1 MQRNLVRN
9 LLFIGIALLLLGT
22 SLTVVRI
29 VMVHA
34 DANQRFTLSNQTVPL
49 LSHAQVLQAADTN
62 QQLNLSISLQLRDS
76 VALDALLSAL
86 YDPQSPRYHQYLTPD
101 QFTQLFAPTSDQVQQ
116 VITYLQSQGLTV
128 TGVAPNNLLIDA
140 TGSVRQVQQSFHVQI
155 NHYQLGKRTF
165 YANANPPSIP
175 AAVSQLIASI
185 GGLDNT
191 LQYQPLYQRL
201 VTQHTSIHG
210 HAHASAGPAGLGP
223 KDLAGA
229 YDLTPLQ
236 SNGTLGDNQSIALFE
251 LDGYQQS
258 DLAPFFQNYGIS
270 MPNITNVLV
279 DGFSG
284 SAGSGA
290 IEDELDIEVVG
301 AMAPHANIF
310 VYEGPNTTQGINDTY
325 TKIVTDNKVQVT
337 SISWGL
343 CETSSGN
350 AELQT
355 LDTIFKQ
362 GVAEGITFVAASGD
376 SGAYDCQDTN
386 LGVDS
391 PASDPYVTGVGATSL
406 QMNNG
411 AYGTESVWSNAA
423 QTQRG
428 PKGAGSGGGISN
440 TFLQPNWQGGV
451 GVSQYGSGNRKVPDV
466 AATGDPTN
474 GYNIYCTVTNAGC
487 PPSGWM
493 QVGGTSAAA
502 PLWASSLV
510 LVNQYLQAH
519 NKTVLGLANPA
530 LYALFNNSQQ
540 YPSFH
545 DVTTGANLFYQ
556 ATVGYDVASGLG
568 SPDVY
573 NIARD
578 LLSLSVGGTPTPTP
592 SPTSTPTPTPTPN
605 PTPVPPSSLIKNGDF
620 ENGQSPWQE
629 SSSQGY
635 QMIDT
640 SNAYTGQY
648 SVYFCGYTGCDD
660 RIWQSFTVPTSF
672 TKITVSY
679 WWYSDTNKTTKQCL
693 DTFDSRLQDSSG
705 STTILNMQHSCNTNA
720 TNAWVLENFD
730 ASKQLSAYKGKAVNL
745 FFRGTNAQN
754 QYQTSDFFVDA
765 VTITVS

>member
-49 LSHAQVLQAADTN
+49 LSHAQLLQAADAN
-62 QQLNLSISLQLRDS
+62 QQLNLSIGLQLRDAA
-76 VALDALLSAL
+76 ALGALLSAL
-86 YDPQSPRYHQYLTPD
+86 NDPQSPQYHHYLTPD
-101 QFTQLFAPTSDQVQQ
+101 QFTQLFAPTAEQVQQ
-116 VITYLQSQGLTV
+116 VITYLQGQGLTI
-128 TGVAPNNLLIDA
+128 TDVAPNNLLIDA
-140 TGSVRQVQQSFHVQI
+140 TGSVAQVQHSFHMQI
-155 NHYQLGKRTF
+155 NHYQLRKHTF
-165 YANANPPSIP
+165 YANANPPSVP
-175 AAVSQLIASI
+175 AAISQLIASI
-185 GGLDNT
+185 GGLDNAV
-191 LQYQPLYQRL
+191 QYQPLYQRFA
-201 VTQHTSIHG
+201 TQHSDTYAR
-210 HAHASAGPAGLGP
+210 AHEAAGPTGLAP

-229 YDLTPLQ
+229 YDLAPLQ
-236 SNGTLGDNQSIALFE
+236 SNGMLGDNQSIALFE
-251 LDGYQQS
+251 LDGYQLS
-258 DLAPFFQNYGIS
+258 DIAPFFQNYGIN
-270 MPNITNVLV
+270 MPNITNIPVN
-279 DGFSG
+279 GFNG
-284 SAGSGA
+284 AIGQGA

-325 TKIVTDNKVQVT
+325 NKIVNDNKVQVT

-343 CETSSGN
+343 CEISTGN

-406 QMNNG
+406 QLNSDG
-411 AYGTESVWSNAA
+411 LYSSESVWSNSS

-440 TFLQPNWQGGV
+440 TFGHPNWQSGPGV
-451 GVSQYGSGNRKVPDV
+451 NQYGSGNRKVPDV
-466 AATGDPTN
+466 TAAGDPTN
-474 GYNIYCTVTNAGC
+474 GYSIYCTVTNAGC
-487 PPSGWM
+487 PPTGWM

-502 PLWASSLV
+502 PLWASCLV

-519 NKTVLGLANPA
+519 NKTVLGHANPA
-530 LYALFNNSQQ
+530 LYALLNTSEQ
-540 YPSFH
+540 YPPFH
-545 DVTTGANLFYQ
+545 DITTGMNLFYQ
-556 ATVGYDVASGLG
+556 ATPGYDVASGLG

-578 LLSLSVGGTPTPTP
+578 LLSPVAGGTPTPG
-592 SPTSTPTPTPTPN
+592 PTSTPTPTPTPI
-605 PTPVPPSSLIKNGDF
+605 PSPLPPPSLIKNGGF
-620 ENGQSPWQE
+620 ENGQTPWQE

-640 SNAYTGQY
+640 SNAHTGQY
-648 SVYFCGYTGCDD
+648 SVYFCGYMGCDD
-660 RIWQSFTVPTSF
+660 SISQGFNLPTSF
-672 TKITVSY
+672 TKITITY

-693 DTFDSRLQDSSG
+693 DKFDSRLQDSSG
-705 STTILNMQHSCNTNA
+705 SAIINLQHSCN
-720 TNAWVLENFD
+720 FD
-730 ASKQLSAYKGKAVNL
+730 AINGWQSKTFDVSAKQLSAYKGKTVTL
-745 FFRGTNAQN
+745 SFHGTNAQN
-754 QYQTSDFFVDA
+754 QYQTSDFFVDD